1 VKVDV
6 MVVLKN
12 LQGEALKDSD
22 KEATLRSVATAALML
37 PYQDEQSVG
46 GEEKFTRYKL
56 ALRINASESV
66 ELTPEEA
73 AKVKQLIGKAFGPA
87 VVGPAYE
94 LLNG

>member
-1 VKVDV
+1 MKVDV
-6 MVVLKN
+6 TAVLKSLKGET
-12 LQGEALKDSD
+12 LQDGESD
-22 KEATLRSVATAALML
+22 VSLRSVATAALMMVY
-37 PYQDEQSVG
+37 PDEQAVG
-46 GEEKFTRYKL
+46 GEEKFSRYKL
-56 ALRINASESV
+56 ALRMNADSSV